1 MVEGLLRIVDIS
13 NTSDQESFAVRM
25 EVVDRGVRQLEGG
38 SAFPPDGSIRN
49 EYPFVY
55 AVLYRED
62 LLCAIAHYFVSGKDQ
77 LLISL

>member
-1 MVEGLLRIVDIS
+1 MVEEVLEQDDVIEGLLRIFFF
-13 NTSDQESFAVRM
+13 NEFSDQESFAVRM
-25 EVVDRGVRQLEGG
+25 EVVDRTVSQPGGG

-62 LLCAIAHYFVSGKDQ
+62 LAFQ
-77 LLISL
+77 